1 MYSRTKKKGFIMVL
15 APIMLMIFLWKPIDF
30 IKSISSSKSFSS
42 VSIAVAKNKKLEIQ
56 KQSPRGVLRN
66 FTKFSRK
73 LLCQSLFFN
82 NVTGKRPATLLKKK
96 LWHRCFPVNFVKFL
110 RTPLFTEISGG
121 WFYKYAILLPT
132 FHSYLNHEL
141 KLNVELQ
148 TIIKVSRK
156 C

>member
-1 MYSRTKKKGFIMVL
+1 MVL

-73 LLCQSLFFN
+73 LLCHSLFFN
-82 NVTGKRPATLLKKK
+82 NVTGKRPATLLKKET
-96 LWHRCFPVNFVKFL
+96 LAQMFSCEFC
-110 RTPLFTEISGG
+110 EISKNTP
-121 WFYKYAILLPT
+121 FYRNLWWLVLQICNTITNLSFIFK
-132 FHSYLNHEL
+132 SR
-141 KLNVELQ
+141 VEAKCRASNDYQSLQ
-148 TIIKVSRK
+148 KVLAKTSNS
-156 C
+156 